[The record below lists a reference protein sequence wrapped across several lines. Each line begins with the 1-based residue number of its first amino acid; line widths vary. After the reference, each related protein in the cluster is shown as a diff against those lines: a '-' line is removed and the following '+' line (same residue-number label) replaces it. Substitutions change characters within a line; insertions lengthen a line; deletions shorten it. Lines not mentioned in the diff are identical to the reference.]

1 MGVLFICCLLS
12 LFIWNKI
19 IKKIG
24 HRKSYVLAY
33 ISFPIMLFSLSIPH
47 NFIES
52 LFVVIIFSPLCGG
65 VLITP
70 DLMSSEI
77 LDFDKKKNKVSRE
90 ASFMS
95 LGTLLQ
101 RCVIMIS
108 TLFMSVIGS
117 LFGYIDG
124 GSPGD
129 NPAFTFRI
137 ISGVLLPLIAL
148 SGGILSIVY
157 YKLSKK
163 DINDS

>member
-1 MGVLFICCLLS
+1 
-12 LFIWNKI
+12 
-19 IKKIG
+19 
-24 HRKSYVLAY
+24 
-33 ISFPIMLFSLSIPH
+33 
-47 NFIES
+47 
-52 LFVVIIFSPLCGG
+52 
-65 VLITP
+65 
-70 DLMSSEI
+70 
-77 LDFDKKKNKVSRE
+77 
-90 ASFMS
+90 MS

-101 RCVIMIS
+101 RFVIVIS